1 MSPSFMIQCKE
12 PIYSVRYE
20 HDPCITEAKEILKT
34 FLISS
39 LNFSDGLVLK
49 HNFLRFKG

>member
-20 HDPCITEAKEILKT
+20 HDPRNTDAKEILVPTDLKT
-34 FLISS
+34 F
-39 LNFSDGLVLK
+39 
-49 HNFLRFKG
+49 